1 MIGQSNESQKGF
13 TIIELM
19 VSVLLLS
26 VTLMMLIG
34 YVMSMQD
41 AFFNDVVRTR
51 INGNLRTALDIVS
64 MNVRQAG
71 ENLGTTFP
79 AVVIQADDDTVGK
92 KLILRRNKLS
102 EVLTVCEA
110 AAAGDTKIYIST
122 TTSPSPGCVYANV
135 TGMYNA
141 YRSEKTAENG
151 TLKIYIYDSITK
163 IGQYIDYTAEGT
175 ESTGVTAK
183 YYLTVS
189 ALPAAYAANTSYIYY
204 IEEYDFALDETT
216 NTLNLTRNGNV
227 SPIEPVAFSISE
239 FVPTVRMQDG
249 TTVTNLA
256 YNATKTWKDM
266 DYVSVTLTG
275 TEARK
280 SRNYSTSISGNYYP
294 RNVLSR

>member
-1 MIGQSNESQKGF
+1 MSTPIVKSQNGI

-34 YVMSMQD
+34 YVMSMQN

-79 AVVIQADDDTVGK
+79 AVVIQADDDTVGS

-110 AAAGDTKIYIST
+110 AAAGDTRIFIST
-122 TTSPSPGCVYANV
+122 TTTPSPACVYANV

-141 YRSEKTAENG
+141 YSAEKTAENG
-151 TLKIYIYDSITK
+151 TLKIYIYNSLTR
-163 IGQYIDYTAEGT
+163 IGEYIDYTGEGT

-189 ALPAAYAANTSYIYY
+189 ALPAAYGANTSYIYY
-204 IEEYDFALDETT
+204 IEEYDFALDEQT
-216 NTLNLTRNGNV
+216 NTLNLTRNGD
-227 SPIEPVAFSISE
+227 SLTIEPVAFSISN
-239 FVPTVRMQDG
+239 FLPTVRMQDG
-249 TTVTNLA
+249 TILTSLP
-256 YNATKTWKDM
+256 YNAVKTWKDM
-266 DYVSVTLTG
+266 DYISVSLTG
-275 TEARK
+275 TESRK